1 MAMVLD
7 SFVERCAASLED
19 FAGQESCAVL
29 GVGDD
34 VRCLLATLRRVQ
46 AVVSHEERRGRVLT
60 GKVDAWVAQVKDA
73 MYDAD
78 DALDVSMVEAGKLLA
93 DQEDGGGPPT
103 PKAPRC
109 SLMFSCFKPSP
120 APKFRHEIG
129 FRFREIDARLREIE
143 AEMPGIPVPESSS
156 SSSSRRRELFSRSIC
171 DKCSDAIRPHAVGT
185 QVQRSLDGLVPRMI
199 REGKKKVDVFAIV
212 GGVGIGKTT
221 LAREIYNDER
231 MTETFPI
238 CVWVKMSK
246 DLSDLE
252 FLKKIIIGA
261 GANVGE
267 IETKEELLGL
277 LGSALSKRFLIVLD
291 DLDNPG
297 IWDDLLKDPLGD
309 GVARGRILITTR
321 NEQVATGMKAI
332 VHRVDKMDA
341 ENGWALLCRQVLP
354 ECSSEELV
362 ALKDIGIKIAK
373 RCDGH
378 PLAIKM
384 IAGVL
389 RSRGKSK
396 AEWELVLKSDVWSM
410 RPFIQELPQ
419 ALYFSYVDL
428 PSELKECFLHCS
440 LYPADCPMQRF
451 HLVRHWI
458 AEGLVNDGD
467 DKMLEDS
474 AEEYYAELISRNLLQ
489 PDADNLD
496 QCWIT
501 HDLLRSLA
509 CFLITD
515 ESILISGQQRLSMGP
530 LSSLSKPRHLTL
542 CNMESRLEDPISVKQ
557 QMSLRSLMLFNSP
570 NVRAIDNLVES
581 ASCLRVLDLSKTA
594 LDALPKSIG
603 NLLHLRYLNLDETQV
618 RDIPSSIGFLINLQ
632 TLSLKNC
639 QRLQR
644 LPWTIRALLQLRCL
658 SLTGTSLSY
667 VPKGVGDLKH
677 LNYLAGLIVGRDN
690 SGPDDCDLNDLQ
702 TLSELRHLHIENL
715 DRATSGTFALANK
728 PFLKDLHLC
737 EQAPLIEE
745 QNTDRENQED
755 QKETEE
761 EEKEAHDLTNSQ
773 SCREESIKA
782 SEKIW
787 NELTPPQS
795 IEKLVIKNYR
805 GGKFPNWMTGPK
817 LSMSFPSLV
826 YLDIDNCMS
835 CTALPALGLLN
846 QLQSLQISNADSLIT
861 IGSEFL
867 STATSSSATTLF
879 PKLEV
884 LKLRNMKKLEEWSL
898 AVEENQIL
906 LPCLK
911 SLHIQFC
918 PKLKALPKGLKNVVL
933 RELYIEGAYSLT
945 EIKDLPRI
953 SDELHLKDSR
963 ALQRI
968 SSLPA
973 LQSLTIDN
981 CPKLKHVS
989 GLDTLQHLRLV
1000 FPPSTETFYF
1010 DELIIFWSIAFPRWL
1025 EQLIHKR
1032 NGLRRFELQCSLPL
1046 LKSCLDGGKNWSI
1059 VQQIPEVRITSPD
1072 GKRYIRYN
1080 KRRCIYETNA
1090 QSED

>member
-7 SFVERCAASLED
+7 SFANRCTASLED
-19 FAGQESCAVL
+19 FAGQEACAAL
-29 GVGDD
+29 GIGDD

-46 AVVSHEERRGRVLT
+46 AIVSHEERSRVLSA
-60 GKVDAWVAQVKDA
+60 KIDAWVAQVKDA

-78 DALDVSMVEAGKLLA
+78 DVLDVSMVEGCKMLA
-93 DQEDGGGPPT
+93 EDSPPT
-103 PKAPRC
+103 PKARC
-109 SLMFSCFKPSP
+109 SLMFSCFKPAA
-120 APKFRHEIG
+120 APKFHHEIG
-129 FRFREIDARLREIE
+129 FRFREIAASLREIE
-143 AEMPGIPVPESSS
+143 ADMPRLPAGSAHSEPRREWFSSS
-156 SSSSRRRELFSRSIC
+156 IC
-171 DKCSDAIRPHAVGT
+171 SKCSESIKPHAVGT
-185 QVQRSLDGLVPRMI
+185 QVLKSLAGLVPRMI

-212 GGVGIGKTT
+212 GAAGFGKTT

-246 DLSDLE
+246 DSTDVE

-261 GANVGE
+261 GAGANVGE
-267 IETKEELLGL
+267 MESKEELLGL
-277 LGSALSKRFLIVLD
+277 LSSALSKRFLIVLD

-297 IWDDLLKDPLGD
+297 IWDNLLKDPLGD

-321 NEQVATGMKAI
+321 NKEVATSMKAI
-332 VHRVDKMDA
+332 VHCVDKMDA
-341 ENGWALLCRQVLP
+341 ENGWALLCSQVLP
-354 ECSSEELV
+354 ECSSEEL
-362 ALKDIGIKIAK
+362 ALLKDVGIKIVET
-373 RCDGH
+373 CDGH

-384 IAGVL
+384 VAGVL
-389 RSRGKSK
+389 RSRGKSR
-396 AEWELVLKSDVWSM
+396 AEWEMVLKSDAWSM

-419 ALYFSYVDL
+419 ALYLSYVDL
-428 PSELKECFLHCS
+428 PPELKECFLHCS
-440 LYPADCPMQRF
+440 LYPEECPIQRF
-451 HLVRHWI
+451 GLIRHWI
-458 AEGLVNDGD
+458 AEGLVSNREN
-467 DKMLEDS
+467 KLLEDS

-489 PDADNLD
+489 PDAHNLD

-501 HDLLRSLA
+501 HDLLRSVA
-509 CFLITD
+509 RFLITD
-515 ESILISGQQRLSMGP
+515 ESILISGQQRLSTGQ
-530 LSSLSKPRHLTL
+530 LSSLSKSRHLTL
-542 CNMESRLEDPISVKQ
+542 CNMESRLDDPISVKQ

-570 NVRAIDNLVES
+570 NVRSIDNLIES

-618 RDIPSSIGFLINLQ
+618 RDIPSSIGFLINLE
-632 TLSLKNC
+632 TLSLQNC

-644 LPWTIRALLQLRCL
+644 LPWTVRALLQLRCL

-667 VPKGVGDLKH
+667 VPKGIGDLKH
-677 LNYLAGLIVGRDN
+677 LNYLAGLIIGHDN
-690 SGPDDCDLNDLQ
+690 NGPEGCDLDDLQ
-702 TLSELRHLHIENL
+702 TLSELRHLHVENL
-715 DRATSGTFALANK
+715 DRATSGAAALANK
-728 PFLKDLHLC
+728 PFLKDLNLC
-737 EQAPLIEE
+737 EQPPLIQE
-745 QNTDRENQED
+745 QQSEQEQDNQED

-761 EEKEAHDLTNSQ
+761 EEKEVLDVTNNQ
-773 SCREESIKA
+773 SGREESIKV

-805 GGKFPNWMTGPK
+805 GGKFPNWMTSPK
-817 LSMSFPSLV
+817 LSTSFPSLV

-846 QLQSLQISNADSLIT
+846 QLQSLQISNADSVVT

-867 STATSSSATTLF
+867 STTTSSSATTAF

-884 LKLRNMKKLEEWSL
+884 LKLRNLKKLEDWSL

-918 PKLKALPKGLKNVVL
+918 PKLKALPEGLKNVVL
-933 RELYIEGAYSLT
+933 RELHVEGAYSLT

-953 SDELHLKDSR
+953 SDDLQLKDNR
-963 ALQRI
+963 TLQRI
-968 SSLPA
+968 SSLPV
-973 LQSLTIDN
+973 LQALTIDN

-1025 EQLIHKR
+1025 ELLIHKR

-1046 LKSCLDGGKNWSI
+1046 LRSCLDGGKNWSI
-1059 VQQIPEVRITSPD
+1059 VQQIPEVRITSTD

-1080 KRRCIYETNA
+1080 KRRCIYKTNA

>member
-7 SFVERCAASLED
+7 SFVKRCTASLED
-19 FAGQESCAVL
+19 FVGQEACAAL
-29 GVGDD
+29 GIGDD
-34 VRCLLATLRRVQ
+34 VRCLLATLQRVQ
-46 AVVSHEERRGRVLT
+46 AIVSHEERSRVLSAKID
-60 GKVDAWVAQVKDA
+60 GWVAQVKDA

-78 DALDVSMVEAGKLLA
+78 DVLDVSMIEGGKMLA
-93 DQEDGGGPPT
+93 EDSPPT
-103 PKAPRC
+103 RRPRC
-109 SLMFSCFKPSP
+109 SLIFSCFRP
-120 APKFRHEIG
+120 ASAPRFHHEIG
-129 FRFREIDARLREIE
+129 FRFREIDARLVEIE
-143 AEMPGIPVPESSS
+143 PEMPSLPAGSAHPEST
-156 SSSSRRRELFSRSIC
+156 REWFSKSIIC
-171 DKCSDAIRPHAVGT
+171 GKCSDAIKPHAVGT
-185 QVQRSLDGLVPRMI
+185 QVQKSLDGLVPRMI

-212 GGVGIGKTT
+212 GAVGIGKTT

-231 MTETFPI
+231 MAETFPI
-238 CVWVKMSK
+238 RVWVKMSR
-246 DLSDLE
+246 DLTDVD
-252 FLKKIIIGA
+252 FLRKIIIGA
-261 GANVGE
+261 GGGANARE
-267 IETKEELLGL
+267 IGSKKELLGHL
-277 LGSALSKRFLIVLD
+277 SSALSKRFLIVLD

-321 NEQVATGMKAI
+321 NEQVAANMKAI
-332 VHRVDKMDA
+332 VHRTDKMDA

-354 ECSSEELV
+354 GCSSEELAV
-362 ALKDIGIKIAK
+362 LKDVGVKIAE

-378 PLAIKM
+378 PLAIKL

-396 AEWELVLKSDVWSM
+396 AEWEMVLKSDAWSM

-419 ALYFSYVDL
+419 ALYLSYVDL
-428 PSELKECFLHCS
+428 PSQLKECFLHCS
-440 LYPADCPMQRF
+440 LYPEELPIQRF
-451 HLVRHWI
+451 GLIRHWI
-458 AEGLVNDGD
+458 AEGLVNDTET
-467 DKMLEDS
+467 KLLEDS

-489 PDADNLD
+489 PDTDNLE

-509 CFLITD
+509 RFLITD
-515 ESILISGQQRLSMGP
+515 ESILVNGQQRFSTGP

-542 CNMESRLEDPISVKQ
+542 WNMESGLEDPISVKQ

-570 NVRAIDNLVES
+570 NVRSIDNLIES

-603 NLLHLRYLNLDETQV
+603 NLLHLRYLNLDETHV
-618 RDIPSSIGFLINLQ
+618 RDIPSSIGFLINLE
-632 TLSLKNC
+632 TLSLQNC
-639 QRLQR
+639 QRLQK

-677 LNYLAGLIVGRDN
+677 LNYLAGLIIGHDN
-690 SGPDDCDLNDLQ
+690 SAPEGCDLDDLQ

-715 DRATSGTFALANK
+715 DRATSGAAALANK
-728 PFLKDLHLC
+728 PFLKDLQLC

-745 QNTDRENQED
+745 QQSEQEQDNQED
-755 QKETEE
+755 KKETEE
-761 EEKEAHDLTNSQ
+761 EKEVFDVTSSQ
-773 SCREESIKA
+773 SGREESIKV

-805 GGKFPNWMTGPK
+805 GGNFPNWMTSPK
-817 LSMSFPSLV
+817 LSISFPSLV
-826 YLDIDNCMS
+826 YLNIDNCMS

-867 STATSSSATTLF
+867 STATSTSPTTSF

-884 LKLRNMKKLEEWSL
+884 LKLKNMKKLEVWSL

-906 LPCLK
+906 LPSLK
-911 SLHIQFC
+911 SLHIEFC
-918 PKLKALPKGLKNVVL
+918 PKLKALPEGLKNVVM
-933 RELYIEGAYSLT
+933 RELYVEGAYSLT
-945 EIKDLPRI
+945 EIKNLPRLC
-953 SDELHLKDSR
+953 DNLELKDNR
-963 ALQRI
+963 ALQKI
-968 SSLPA
+968 SSLPL

-989 GLDTLQHLRLV
+989 GVDTLQHLRLV

-1025 EQLIHKR
+1025 EQLMHKH

-1046 LKSCLDGGKNWSI
+1046 LRSCLDGGKNWNI
-1059 VQQIPEVRITSPD
+1059 VQQIPEVRITSTD